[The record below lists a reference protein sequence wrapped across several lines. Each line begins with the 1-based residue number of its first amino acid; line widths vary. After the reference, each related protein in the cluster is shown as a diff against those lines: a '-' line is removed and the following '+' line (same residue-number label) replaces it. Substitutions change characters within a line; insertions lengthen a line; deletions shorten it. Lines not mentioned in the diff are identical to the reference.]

1 MAVMLLDEPEYTEG
15 EGGAVSA
22 RVRCRIERHRDR
34 LIDATVRIVPPK
46 GLPWIGRVA
55 RAQGGRGVYD
65 LTCTGAQADLARVLM
80 GPLLYCDTRTSEWNE
95 RTAYSRAGSTMQAQV
110 QGPYLAIGMAGGTYP
125 ANAYN
130 GLSRR
135 VPATSG
141 ESVTFEWYRPTQ
153 YLELTLHTA
162 TAAPGISSTGVEYET
177 ASLNLVWSRAGDG
190 AGGTSGAVSATLAP
204 AAGYDTFDMLLLQ
217 ARFTTERTL
226 PGSSVRFSDMKV
238 YGVDG
243 VSSPT
248 APTVIRD
255 VCDRLPAWVLPEGD
269 EYREYIDATD
279 TTAIEPFVVDHT
291 ASALDVIS
299 DIAAFRDRD
308 FSFSPRLIGGRY
320 VPVPVYEA
328 RDTTPSY
335 VCHADDLDGPIAGGG
350 IETLADA
357 VRVSFSDADGRT
369 RYIDVIDDS
378 EDNYLSTIGR
388 SQHSRLGVPTAS
400 ATTAELMGQRYLQS
414 RRRQRVI
421 GTPTLSKPIHDMAG
435 AEVLPCQIERG
446 RWIRVHGTQEGTID
460 ARISETTK
468 TGAMRVRMSLDDTP
482 TGLDAALAMLTVR
495 RTIG

>member
-65 LTCTGAQADLARVLM
+65 LTCTGAQADLARVLV
-80 GPLLYCDTRTSEWNE
+80 GPLSYCDTAFSGWQE
-95 RTAYSRAGSTMQAQV
+95 RTIDTRETRIKMAQTNNGFEAVWEIGTTYAANRANGAFLRIPVTDGCRVVFDWSRPSNAYQYLLCGGTGGTTGEATSWGTAIETQVAGS
-110 QGPYLAIGMAGGTYP
+110 G
-125 ANAYN
+125 
-130 GLSRR
+130 
-135 VPATSG
+135 
-141 ESVTFEWYRPTQ
+141 VTTG
-153 YLELTLHTA
+153 TA
-162 TAAPGISSTGVEYET
+162 TIDVDKADVSSLLILMRCSVEVTPTDGSGNRHFRIS
-177 ASLNLVWSRAGDG
+177 NI
-190 AGGTSGAVSATLAP
+190 
-204 AAGYDTFDMLLLQ
+204 
-217 ARFTTERTL
+217 
-226 PGSSVRFSDMKV
+226 KV

-243 VSSPT
+243 VTSVT

-255 VCDRLPAWVLPEGD
+255 VCDRLPAWALPEGD

-279 TTAIEPFVVDHT
+279 TTVIEPFVVDHT